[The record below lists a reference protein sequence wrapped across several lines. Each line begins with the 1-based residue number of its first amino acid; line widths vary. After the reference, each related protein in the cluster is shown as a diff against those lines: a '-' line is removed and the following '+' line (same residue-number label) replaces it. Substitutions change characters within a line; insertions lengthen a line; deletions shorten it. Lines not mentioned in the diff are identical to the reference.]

1 MVFDHRLDFFEAQ
14 KKVEKYWKRAC
25 EWEAELEEDKKAL
38 MKMLSEMLD
47 TVEVHWF
54 RNLSVG
60 QRIEKLDSMT
70 NRALRFEKAKA
81 KSDHITG
88 INMHLVIDLYNEDEY
103 DGFFE

>member
-1 MVFDHRLDFFEAQ
+1 
-14 KKVEKYWKRAC
+14 
-25 EWEAELEEDKKAL
+25 
-38 MKMLSEMLD
+38 MKMLGEMLD

-54 RNLSVG
+54 MNLSVG

-88 INMHLVIDLYNEDEY
+88 INMHLVIDFYHDREH
-103 DGFFE
+103 